1 MKAKKTKWKDKET
14 TDSRST
20 KVESP
25 SISIRPKIADDWEL
39 EDAVRTLARAEEI
52 KQDEKMMAKIRPML
66 DKKVRSIEALK
77 DLYNERYNRPSMD
90 MDDQDG
96 DDEG

>member
-1 MKAKKTKWKDKET
+1 MKSKNQEKTRKTEKNQK
-14 TDSRST
+14 TDDSS
-20 KVESP
+20 
-25 SISIRPKIADDWEL
+25 SIRIQPKIADDWEL

-52 KQDEKMMAKIRPML
+52 KQDEKMMGKIRPML

-90 MDDQDG
+90 TDDQDG
-96 DDEG
+96 DDEDND